1 MSVVCGYSREMF
13 TREDANPEKFIEQ
26 ADIEDWARQVLSKS
40 IVLLSDQKKDSAF
53 EKLIE
58 SAIEEGSVE

>member
-1 MSVVCGYSREMF
+1 MF

-26 ADIEDWARQVLSKS
+26 ADIEDWSRQVLSKS
-40 IVLLSDQKKDSAF
+40 IVLLSEQKKDSAF

-58 SAIEEGSVE
+58 TVIDEGVVE

>member
-1 MSVVCGYSREMF
+1 MVCGYSKEMF

-26 ADIEDWARQVLSKS
+26 AAIEDWSRQALSKS
-40 IVLLSDQKKDSAF
+40 IALLSEQKKDSAF

-58 SAIEEGSVE
+58 TVIEEGLAE